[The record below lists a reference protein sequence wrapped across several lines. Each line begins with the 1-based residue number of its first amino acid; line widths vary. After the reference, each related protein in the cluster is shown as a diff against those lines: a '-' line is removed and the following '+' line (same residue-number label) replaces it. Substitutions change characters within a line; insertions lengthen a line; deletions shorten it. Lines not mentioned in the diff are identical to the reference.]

1 VSIAT
6 RGKIKPTVNPFDP
19 EQRIVVPLPTGPVTI
34 TVEDVTP
41 EMAETWLA
49 EYNTHNRKL
58 FDDRSVALAR
68 DIEAGAW
75 LFNGDAIRFAQ
86 DGNRTVLVDG
96 QHRLDAIRR
105 SRETTLCLVVR
116 GLPLAAQ
123 EVIDTGKT
131 RTFGDTLRI
140 EGGWGSENHVAAVTR
155 MLLLWD
161 RDVPVDADGSKGGSA
176 LSLTTKPEL
185 RAYLTEHRD
194 EIVASMEV
202 VKAVQAVGLRFA
214 APASKLASA
223 WALCARKDRDGA
235 DLFIIENVVQG
246 KRLDDGHPAK
256 ALRDRLLR
264 TDVYRPKP
272 GQGFLLALHAWNHWR
287 NETQLKSLVPPRTW
301 PRPSEFVIR

>member
-1 VSIAT
+1 MSTAT
-6 RGKIKPTVNPFDP
+6 SGKTRPTANPFDP
-19 EQRIVVPLPTGPVTI
+19 GQRLVVPLPTGPVTI

-58 FDDRSVALAR
+58 FEDRATALAR

-75 LFNGDAIRFAQ
+75 LFNGDAIRFAI
-86 DGNRTVLVDG
+86 DNGVVVLIDG

-123 EVIDTGKT
+123 EVVDTNKS

-140 EGGWGSENHVAAVTR
+140 EGWGNENHVAAVTR

-161 RDVPVDADGSKGGSA
+161 RDVPIDADGSKGGSA

-185 RAYLTEHRD
+185 RAYLTEHKD

-202 VKAVQAVGLRFA
+202 VKAMQAVGMRFA
-214 APASKLASA
+214 APASKMASA
-223 WALCARKDRDGA
+223 WALCARKDRTGA

-256 ALRDRLLR
+256 VLRDRLLR
-264 TDVYRPKP
+264 TDIYRPKP
-272 GQGFLLALHAWNHWR
+272 GQGFLLTLHAWNHWR
-287 NETQLKSLVPPRTW
+287 NDSRIDRLQPPRAW